1 MSLQKCSLVR
11 GHLHVN
17 GKIHHKQMSPE
28 NMSPLVESYTLL
40 NFLFLNILH
49 SARYMVLAESLVLS
63 PIPLIDGETLA
74 RGVVRF
80 ADD

>member
-1 MSLQKCSLVR
+1 MKLRAISEALYKNF
-11 GHLHVN
+11 VN
-17 GKIHHKQMSPE
+17 FDLKWGS
-28 NMSPLVESYTLL
+28 NVESYTLL